1 MELGPTKLVKNAD
14 GTYSRVARATTEII
28 ASKEA
33 KLLEMYEELEALKAS
48 NS

>member
-14 GTYSRVARATTEII
+14 GTYSRVPREASEII

-33 KLLEMYEELEALKAS
+33 KLLEMYAELEALKAA

>member
-1 MELGPTKLVKNAD
+1 MELKFIKDENGRVIGYEKPTMAD
-14 GTYSRVARATTEII
+14 II

-33 KLLEMYEELEALKAS
+33 KLLKMYEELEALKAS